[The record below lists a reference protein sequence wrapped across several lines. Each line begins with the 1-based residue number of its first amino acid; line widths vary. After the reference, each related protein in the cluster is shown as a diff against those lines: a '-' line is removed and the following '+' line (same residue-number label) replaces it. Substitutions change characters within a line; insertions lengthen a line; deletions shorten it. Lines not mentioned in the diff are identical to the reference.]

1 MKPGSA
7 PHWRLLLAFAVLIV
21 ASGAVA
27 DDLDE
32 IVRLN
37 REITVATWTG
47 DAVWFEENA
56 AEDYILITPSGVPY
70 TKRDVIREV
79 STPGLKM
86 SPYEPVE
93 VQIRLYGETAIV
105 VGRIMQR
112 FTIGRV
118 RYANDLRYTSIYAKR
133 RGRWWLVGGHTSNIA
148 IGN

>member
-1 MKPGSA
+1 MRPGSA
-7 PHWRLLLAFAVLIV
+7 PRWRIVLAFAVLIV
-21 ASGAVA
+21 ARRTVA

-47 DAVWFEENA
+47 DAVWFEENVA
-56 AEDYILITPSGVPY
+56 DDYVLVTPSGVPY

-86 SPYEPVE
+86 NPYEPVE
-93 VQIRLYGETAIV
+93 VQVRLYGDSAIV

-118 RYANDLRYTSIYAKR
+118 RYANDLRYTSVYAKR
-133 RGRWWLVGGHTSNIA
+133 RGRWLLVGGHTSNVA
-148 IGN
+148 VGH

>member
-1 MKPGSA
+1 MKPGSV
-7 PHWRLLLAFAVLIV
+7 PHWRLLLAFAVLI
-21 ASGAVA
+21 AAPTSEA

-47 DAVWFEENA
+47 DAVWFEENVTD
-56 AEDYILITPSGVPY
+56 DYVLVTPSGVLY

-93 VQIRLYGETAIV
+93 VQIRLYGDTAIV
-105 VGRIMQR
+105 IGRIMQR
-112 FTIGRV
+112 FTIGRI

-133 RGRWWLVGGHTSNIA
+133 RGRWLLVGGHTSNVA
-148 IGN
+148 VGN

>member
-1 MKPGSA
+1 MKPDSA
-7 PHWRLLLAFAVLIV
+7 SRWRLLLAFAVLIV
-21 ASGAVA
+21 APGAQA

-47 DAVWFEENA
+47 DAVWFEENVTD
-56 AEDYILITPSGVPY
+56 DYVLITPSGVPY

-86 SPYEPVE
+86 NPYEPVE
-93 VQIRLYGETAIV
+93 VQIRLYGDTAIV

-133 RGRWWLVGGHTSNIA
+133 QGRWFLAGGHTSNVA
-148 IGN
+148 IRN

>member
-1 MKPGSA
+1 MKPDSTRR
-7 PHWRLLLAFAVLIV
+7 WKLLLALAVLIV
-21 ASGAVA
+21 APATAA
-27 DDLDE
+27 DDLDD

-47 DAVWFEENA
+47 DAVWFEENISD
-56 AEDYILITPSGVPY
+56 DYVLVTPSGVPY

-86 SPYEPVE
+86 NPYEPVE
-93 VQIRLYGETAIV
+93 VQIRLYGDTAIV

-133 RGRWWLVGGHTSNIA
+133 RGRWLLVGGHTSNVA